1 MLLLLACASNPESMR
16 ASETPLDI
24 VLIEPELTIDEV
36 DSRLENL
43 ASIGLPDGNDY
54 REWYKAL
61 YDEGA
66 ETDCPGTNYNFDGTA
81 ITGYD
86 CYTADGWQFVG
97 FSEYEEYSSYWRLHI
112 EGRIVAPDGRAVYGA
127 GSISEEISDIGSRRH
142 FEGSFRVSP
151 GEGWLAAT
159 PSTMFDYALEPWV
172 RIDGGYTVQG
182 QSIYFDRYTF
192 ELCDQGEGTIR
203 MRDPSGGWWSIEYPD
218 SCEQP
223 SIFFNGDLMGTS
235 GFDPS
240 SFGVQAEAYLQ

>member
-24 VLIEPELTIDEV
+24 VLIEPVLTIDEV

-97 FSEYEEYSSYWRLHI
+97 FS
-112 EGRIVAPDGRAVYGA
+112 
-127 GSISEEISDIGSRRH
+127 
-142 FEGSFRVSP
+142 
-151 GEGWLAAT
+151 
-159 PSTMFDYALEPWV
+159 
-172 RIDGGYTVQG
+172 
-182 QSIYFDRYTF
+182 
-192 ELCDQGEGTIR
+192 
-203 MRDPSGGWWSIEYPD
+203 
-218 SCEQP
+218 
-223 SIFFNGDLMGTS
+223 
-235 GFDPS
+235 
-240 SFGVQAEAYLQ
+240 